1 MDINYS
7 VINSDEKAIF
17 KMRSLYKKYGYTQFK
32 MSKFEEYDLYVRNK
46 DFLVSEN
53 IITFTDTDGKLMAL
67 KPDVTLSIIKNT
79 ECKCGQVQKVF
90 YDENVYR
97 VSKGTNSFK
106 ELMQVG
112 LECIGDI
119 DTYNIFETIMLA
131 AKSLESISDSYV
143 LDISNMDIV
152 LTIIN
157 DLGLDNKSRREIIK
171 CIGEKNIHEIIEIC
185 EENNVAPNKMECL
198 VKLVSLYGD
207 TDHIIEELKSL
218 SSTECSKAVNELEQI
233 ISLIKKSGFYDKIR
247 IDFSVISDNHYY
259 NGFVFK
265 GFIEG
270 LSSWILSGGQ
280 YDNLMK
286 KMRINSGAVGFA
298 VYLDMLERFENTDSQ
313 YDVDNILLYDNDTSI
328 FDLNNAIDGIVEYGE
343 SVLASRIVPEN
354 ITYKKLMK
362 FCGNGGE
369 IIEVNA

>member
-1 MDINYS
+1 MSINYS
-7 VINSDEKAIF
+7 VINGDEEIIF
-17 KMRSLYKKYGYTQFK
+17 KMRSLYKKYGYSQFK

-79 ECKCGQVQKVF
+79 DCKKGQIKKVF

-119 DTYNIFETIMLA
+119 DTYNIFETIMMA
-131 AKSLESISDSYV
+131 AKSLESISDDYV
-143 LDISNMDIV
+143 LDLSNMDII
-152 LTIIN
+152 LNMI
-157 DLGLDNKSRREIIK
+157 DSFGLDNKAKKEILK
-171 CIGEKNIHEIIEIC
+171 CIGEKNVHGINEIC
-185 EENNVAPNKMECL
+185 SQNEVDIESCE
-198 VKLVSLYGD
+198 KLKKLISLYG
-207 TDHIIEELKSL
+207 ELDKTL
-218 SSTECSKAVNELEQI
+218 DEIKKIVPAECSAAVSELEQI
-233 ISLIKKSGFYDKIR
+233 VTLIENSGLSDKIR

-265 GFIEG
+265 GFIKG
-270 LSSWILSGGQ
+270 VSSWVLSGGQ

-286 KMRINSGAVGFA
+286 KMRIDSKAIGFA
-298 VYLDMLERFENTDSQ
+298 IYLDMLDRFYASNIQ
-313 YDVDNILLYDNDTSI
+313 YDIDSVILYENDDNIVN
-328 FDLNNAIDGIVEYGE
+328 LNNAVENLISSGK
-343 SVLASRIVPEN
+343 SVVAVKQIPEN
-354 ITYKKLMK
+354 TKYKQLLK
-362 FCGNGGE
+362 FNGSGVE
-369 IIEVNA
+369 IIEANA